1 MQKERVHCFQS
12 EERLKAFISI
22 YNEYH
27 KTLICMQKDGL
38 QVDESLF
45 EGEIEKCSEI
55 YFDMVEKYF
64 GACVTINDCFDTHG
78 NINDY
83 DFLEFVDDHLG
94 EYIVIKK
101 TKDAIIN
108 DLTSYYVKMT
118 EDDEKESMLI
128 YFILYGFDGLNN
140 LTYAELI
147 EEYRGV
153 FGYHID
159 FL

>member
-1 MQKERVHCFQS
+1 MQKERVHYFQS

-22 YNEYH
+22 YNKYH

-45 EGEIEKCSEI
+45 EGEIERCSEI

-64 GACVTINDCFDTHG
+64 DTHA
-78 NINDY
+78 NSNDY
-83 DFLEFVDDHLG
+83 GFLEFVDDYIDD
-94 EYIVIKK
+94 YIVVKK

-108 DLTSYYVKMT
+108 DLISYWVKVK

-140 LTYAELI
+140 LTYAEI
-147 EEYRGV
+147 IVEYRVV
-153 FGYHID
+153 FGYNID